1 MLLFETAVP
10 SSGLGLE
17 DPAVHAKRTNDDKVA
32 TGAIED
38 SDMKILDG
46 RLTVPGV
53 EIVELKSYDNTG
65 QGGFGLGNMKS
76 W

>member
-10 SSGLGLE
+10 SSGFGLE

-38 SDMKILDG
+38 SDMKMLDG

-65 QGGFGLGNMKS
+65 QGG
-76 W
+76 

>member
-1 MLLFETAVP
+1 M
-10 SSGLGLE
+10 
-17 DPAVHAKRTNDDKVA
+17 DPAVHAKRTNNDKVA

-53 EIVELKSYDNTG
+53 EIVELKSYDDSG
-65 QGGFGLGNMKS
+65 QGAFGLGNMKS

>member
-10 SSGLGLE
+10 SSGFGLE
-17 DPAVHAKRTNDDKVA
+17 DPAVHAKRTNDNKDA

-38 SDMKILDG
+38 SDMKMLDG

-76 W
+76 L

>member
-10 SSGLGLE
+10 SSGYGLV
-17 DPAVHAKRTNDDKVA
+17 DPAVHAKRTNNDKVA

-46 RLTVPGV
+46 RLTVPGA
-53 EIVELKSYDNTG
+53 EIVELGYDDSG
-65 QGGFGLGNMKS
+65 QGAFGLGNIKS